1 MISNKIKIIQHHFQH
16 QQNNSMGKLKSS
28 FVLKQYSKEEKQ
40 VILYLNFGYKEYDA
54 VQQKH
59 SYKPLRYYT
68 GVKVKP
74 QEWDVDNKRP
84 FNKSKLRELLSIEKT
99 ADDIYNY
106 LVQVGKEITPD
117 SLKQELDVKLKG
129 ASSENEVIR
138 IIDFIRETILKGN
151 SGRSKLTLRE
161 YNKLANKLEA
171 FEEKR
176 MIRITANNFKEEL
189 YLDFMEEIK
198 SQMNKQNSVW
208 AIAKTV
214 KAVLNE
220 ISRKH
225 KVSVF
230 NPTTDLARADRT
242 QKSTEDKVYLSFS
255 QIKVILDYKPQNDRL
270 KNTQLILVTLL
281 FTGCRYSDVFKIIPE
296 FEYDDGTINFR
307 YARYIDQKTGK
318 DIIVPILNPLEES
331 YDLNGGN
338 TPYLISSAKFN
349 QYVKELVMLSGL
361 NEDVTLSFSNS
372 FGKKEFETK
381 PLYEFVSSHI
391 GRRSFITNLIN
402 YIPVTI
408 LTKITGHSLTNK
420 NVIFSYNK
428 ISLIDNAVM
437 FVEELGRIKDDKRN
451 DFPMELV

>member
-1 MISNKIKIIQHHFQH
+1 
-16 QQNNSMGKLKSS
+16 MGKLKSS
-28 FVLKQYSKEEKQ
+28 FVLKQYSKDEKQ
-40 VILYLNFGYKEYDA
+40 VLLYLNFGYKEFDA
-54 VQQKH
+54 VRQKH

-68 GVKVKP
+68 GIKVKT
-74 QEWDVDNKRP
+74 QEWDVVNKRP
-84 FNKSKLRELLSIEKT
+84 HNTSKLQELLSIEKT
-99 ADDIYNY
+99 AHDIYNY
-106 LVQVGKEITPD
+106 LVQGGKQITPD

-129 ASSENEVIR
+129 GNSENEVIR
-138 IIDFIRETILKGN
+138 IVDFIRETILKGN

-176 MIRITANNFKEEL
+176 MIRITANNFKEDL

-208 AIAKTV
+208 AIAKTI

-220 ISRKH
+220 VSRKH
-225 KVSVF
+225 KISVF

-242 QKSTEDKVYLSFS
+242 PKSTEDNVYLSFS
-255 QIKVILDYKPQNDRL
+255 QIKEILEYKPLNDRL
-270 KNTQLILVTLL
+270 KNTQLILATLL

-296 FEYDDGTINFR
+296 FEYDDGTIKFR

-349 QYVKELVMLSGL
+349 KYVKELVMLAGL
-361 NEDVTLSFSNS
+361 DEDVTLSFTNS

-381 PLYEFVSSHI
+381 PFYEFVSSHI

-402 YIPVTI
+402 YVPVTI

-428 ISLIDNAVM
+428 ISLINNAVL
-437 FVEELGRIKDDKRN
+437 FVKELGRITEGERN
-451 DFPMELV
+451 NFPIELV